1 MNLPGLNFNLGEDL
15 DMLRSAIADFAQ
27 AEIAPRA
34 AQADRDD
41 QFPMDLWR
49 KFGELGVLG
58 MTASEEYGGTN
69 MGYLAHMIAMEE
81 ISRASASIG
90 LSYGAHSNLCVNQIH
105 RNGTAAQKQKYLP
118 KLISGEHVGALA
130 MSEPGAGSDVVSMKL
145 RADKKGD
152 RYVLNG
158 NKMWIT
164 NGPDADTLVV
174 YAKTDPQANQRGIT
188 AFLVEKGF
196 KGFSVAQK
204 LDKLGMRGSHTGEL
218 VFQDCEVPE
227 ENILGQLN
235 GGVRVLMSGLDYE
248 RAVLAGGPLGIMQA
262 VMDNIVPYIHDRKQF
277 GQSIGEFQL
286 IQGKVADLY
295 TTLQASRAFCYTVGR
310 NLDQLGA
317 EHVRQVRK
325 DCAAVILYCAEKA
338 TWMAGE
344 GIQILGGNGYINEY
358 PTGRLWR
365 DAKLYEIGAGT
376 SEIRRMLIGRELF
389 NETA

>member
-1 MNLPGLNFNLGEDL
+1 MNIPGLNFDLGSDL
-15 DMLRSAIADFAQ
+15 DMLRDAVRDFAQ

-34 AQADRDD
+34 AEVDRSD

-49 KFGELGVLG
+49 KFGDLGLLG
-58 MTASEEYGGTN
+58 MTVSEEYGGSN

-81 ISRASASIG
+81 ISRASASIA

-105 RNGTAAQKQKYLP
+105 RNGTNQQKQKYLP
-118 KLISGEHVGALA
+118 KLVSGEHVGALA
-130 MSEPGAGSDVVSMKL
+130 MSESGAGSDVVSMKL
-145 RADKKGD
+145 RAEKHGD

-158 NKMWIT
+158 TKMWIT

-174 YAKTDPQANQRGIT
+174 YAKTDPAAKQRGIT
-188 AFLVEKGF
+188 AFIIEKGY

-218 VFQDCEVPE
+218 VFHDCEVPE
-227 ENILGQLN
+227 ENILGELN
-235 GGVRVLMSGLDYE
+235 GGAKVLMSGLDYE

-262 VMDNIVPYIHDRKQF
+262 VMDVVVPYIHDRKQF

-295 TTLQASRAFCYTVGR
+295 TTLQASRAFCYAVGK
-310 NLDQLGA
+310 NLDKLGNGHA
-317 EHVRQVRK
+317 REVRK

-344 GIQILGGNGYINEY
+344 GIQILGGNGYINDY

>member
-15 DMLRSAIADFAQ
+15 EMLRDAIRTFAQ

-34 AQADRDD
+34 AEVDRSDL
-41 QFPMDLWR
+41 FPMDLWR

-58 MTASEEYGGTN
+58 MTASEEYGGAN
-69 MGYLAHMIAMEE
+69 LGYLAHMVAMEE

-105 RNGTAAQKQKYLP
+105 RNGTAEQKARYLP

-158 NKMWIT
+158 TKMWIT

-174 YAKTDPQANQRGIT
+174 YAKTDPEAHQRGIT
-188 AFLVEKGF
+188 AFLVEKSF

-218 VFQDCEVPE
+218 VFQDCEIPE
-227 ENILGQLN
+227 ENVLGQVN

-248 RAVLAGGPLGIMQA
+248 RAVLSGGPLGIMQA
-262 VMDNIVPYIHDRKQF
+262 VMDVVVPYIHDRKQF
-277 GQSIGEFQL
+277 GQAIGEFQL

-295 TTLQASRAFCYTVGR
+295 TTLQASRAFAYAVGK

-325 DCAAVILYCAEKA
+325 DCAALILYTAEKA

-344 GIQILGGNGYINEY
+344 GVQILGGNGYINDY

-389 NETA
+389 AETA